1 MTGGYTEKWR
11 GLHLILSCSEN
22 EPVMVNVQGDENV
35 KKIAGIE
42 VGDLILRTY
51 NVDPGPIDDITSG
64 GSPRRQRMDGNC
76 DN

>member
-1 MTGGYTEKWR
+1 
-11 GLHLILSCSEN
+11 
-22 EPVMVNVQGDENV
+22 MVNVQGDENA

-51 NVDPGPIDDITSG
+51 NVDPDPIDDITSG